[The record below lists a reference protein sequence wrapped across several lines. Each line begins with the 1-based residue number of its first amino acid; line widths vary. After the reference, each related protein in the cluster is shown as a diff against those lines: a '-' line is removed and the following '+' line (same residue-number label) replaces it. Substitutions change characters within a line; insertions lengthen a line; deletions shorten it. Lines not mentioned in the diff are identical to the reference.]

1 MFRKHIITKTIIYL
15 LPLYIFSQSIKK
27 IDGYIFDSQTF
38 KIPLENVDVYFNN
51 NPLGNISN
59 LNGYFNIE
67 DERVSSNDTIIFSHI
82 GYKEKRCK
90 ISDFIKESTHI
101 FLDSETIS
109 LDEVIIT
116 PITIKGVLD
125 EAINRFDSN
134 HLNSNIVY
142 IGNIIQVNKQD
153 TLIKKLL
160 YSDIALKMPKPNKDA
175 ELFLLE
181 RQFKVQEENTY
192 YKDESMVK
200 VHQLIDFLNIK
211 GKLFYFTDNIT
222 SFDNSLIEKEIYGSK
237 DIYKLTFEKNVTK
250 DKKSTII
257 IYLDQDDYSIL
268 SLELKGDRGKG
279 VDKWHTIKN
288 DKKVKISRRPS
299 YSSAKISF
307 RPFKDKWVIKEVFV
321 DLDVDYKIKNKKN
334 EEHFKNYNYAN
345 IRINNF
351 SINDTLQMVNNNS
364 HKVNLK
370 QDIFNQI
377 IDSQNPSIV
386 KYLSNKLNTK
396 ELNFVNKK
404 ADE

>member
-1 MFRKHIITKTIIYL
+1 MFRKYTITKTIIYL

-27 IDGYIFDSQTF
+27 IDGYIFDSQT

-82 GYKEKRCK
+82 GYKEKRYK

-192 YKDESMVK
+192 YKDENMVK
-200 VHQLIDFLNIK
+200 VYQLIDFLNIK
-211 GKLFYFTDNIT
+211 GKLFYFADNIT
-222 SFDNSLIEKEIYGSK
+222 SFDNSLMEKEIYGSK

>member
-1 MFRKHIITKTIIYL
+1 MCIKYIITKTIIYIF
-15 LPLYIFSQSIKK
+15 PIYIFSQSTKK
-27 IDGYIFDSQTF
+27 IDGYIFDSQT
-38 KIPLENVDVYFNN
+38 KMPLENVDVYFNN
-51 NPLGNISN
+51 NPLGSASN
-59 LNGYFNIE
+59 FNGYFNIE
-67 DERVSSNDTIIFSHI
+67 DERFSSNDTIIFSHI
-82 GYKEKRCK
+82 GYKEKRYK
-90 ISDFIKESTHI
+90 VSDFINESTDI

-125 EAINRFDSN
+125 QAINRFDSN
-134 HLNSNIVY
+134 HLHTNIVY
-142 IGNIIQVNKQD
+142 KGDIIQVNKQD
-153 TLIKKLL
+153 TLIKRLL
-160 YSDIALKMPKPNKDA
+160 YSDIALKMSEYNENA
-175 ELFLLE
+175 ELFLLD
-181 RQFKVQEENTY
+181 RQFKIQDENTY
-192 YKDESMVK
+192 YKDENMVK
-200 VHQLIDFLNIK
+200 VYQLIDFLNIK
-211 GKLFYFTDNIT
+211 GKLFYFADNMT
-222 SFDNSLIEKEIYGSK
+222 SFDNSLMEKEIYGSK
-237 DIYKLTFEKNVTK
+237 DIYKLTFEKNVAK

-279 VDKWHTIKN
+279 VDEWHTIKN

-307 RPFKDKWVIKEVFV
+307 RPFKDKWVLKEVFV

-334 EEHFKNYNYAN
+334 EEHFKNYNYA
-345 IRINNF
+345 IIKINNF
-351 SINDTLQMVNNNS
+351 LTNDTLQMVNNNS

-386 KYLSNKLNTK
+386 KYLTNKLNTR
-396 ELNFVNKK
+396 ELNFINKK

>member
-1 MFRKHIITKTIIYL
+1 M
-15 LPLYIFSQSIKK
+15 
-27 IDGYIFDSQTF
+27 
-38 KIPLENVDVYFNN
+38 YFNN

>member
-1 MFRKHIITKTIIYL
+1 MFRKYTITKTIIYL

-27 IDGYIFDSQTF
+27 IDGYIFDSQT

-82 GYKEKRCK
+82 GYKEKRYK

-142 IGNIIQVNKQD
+142 IGDIIQVNKQD

-160 YSDIALKMPKPNKDA
+160 YSDIALKIPKPNKDA

-192 YKDESMVK
+192 YKDENMVK
-200 VHQLIDFLNIK
+200 VYQLIDFLNIK
-211 GKLFYFTDNIT
+211 GKLFYFADNIT
-222 SFDNSLIEKEIYGSK
+222 SFDNSLMEKEIYGSK

-288 DKKVKISRRPS
+288 DKKVKITRRPS

-307 RPFKDKWVIKEVFV
+307 RPFKDKWVLKEVFV

>member
-27 IDGYIFDSQTF
+27 IDGYIFDSQT

-288 DKKVKISRRPS
+288 DKKVKITRRPS

>member
-1 MFRKHIITKTIIYL
+1 MFRKYTITKTIIYL

-27 IDGYIFDSQTF
+27 IDGYIFDSQT

-82 GYKEKRCK
+82 GYKEKRYK

-192 YKDESMVK
+192 YKDENMVK
-200 VHQLIDFLNIK
+200 VYQLIDFLNIK
-211 GKLFYFTDNIT
+211 GKLFYFADNIT
-222 SFDNSLIEKEIYGSK
+222 SFDNSLMEKEIYGSK

-288 DKKVKISRRPS
+288 DKKVKITRRPS

>member
-27 IDGYIFDSQTF
+27 IDGYIFDSQT

>member
-27 IDGYIFDSQTF
+27 IDGYIFDSQT

-192 YKDESMVK
+192 YKDENMVK

-211 GKLFYFTDNIT
+211 GKLFYFIDNIT
-222 SFDNSLIEKEIYGSK
+222 SFDNSLMEKEIYGSK
-237 DIYKLTFEKNVTK
+237 DIFKLTFEKNVTE